1 MENFLSRT
9 PAKRGRDEW
18 AASPRLEQDA
28 KRASQREEEDDNG
41 QVKDMEENEETW
53 QAQFKKTMM
62 KAA

>member
-1 MENFLSRT
+1 MNGQH
-9 PAKRGRDEW
+9 PQD
-18 AASPRLEQDA
+18 LEQDA